1 MAAGDTVAS
10 NNVLTVDP
18 DKIGAKLVMR
28 LKMINNLSRIVVRF
42 LQYRMVSSLY
52 HLIPRQFRIFTILLL
67 VVITLVVT
75 LLSVGGDGERRMLG
89 V

>member
-1 MAAGDTVAS
+1 MVYKGVGSFKAMAAGDTVAS

-18 DKIGAKLVMR
+18 DKIGAKIRVMR

-52 HLIPRQFRIFTILLL
+52 HLIPRQFRYLQSRYWWLTY
-67 VVITLVVT
+67 
-75 LLSVGGDGERRMLG
+75 
-89 V
+89 